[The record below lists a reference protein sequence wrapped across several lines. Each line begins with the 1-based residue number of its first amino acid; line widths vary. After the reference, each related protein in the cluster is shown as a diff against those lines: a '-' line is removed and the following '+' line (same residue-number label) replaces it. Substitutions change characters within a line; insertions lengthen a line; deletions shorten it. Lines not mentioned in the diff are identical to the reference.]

1 MWMNANQGVIQV
13 TFAAIG
19 ATIALAASARRYYR
33 RRRAGPSNIR
43 RRRALLW
50 GRPKIPTIAVLP
62 FANVSSDSE
71 QEHLADAITEDLITL
86 FANTPDIEACAR
98 NSVFAFK
105 GKAVDVRDIGA
116 SLGATIVLEGS
127 LRKAGNLVRITAQ
140 LIDTKTGNHIW
151 AQRRDEE
158 LREGLDLQDKAVKF
172 ISQGVLSEIKGPIA
186 SDSGQ
191 DWSHAAQLR
200 TDLPP
205 VQYAHNGQHNIA
217 YSVMGSGPPDIV
229 LIMGIASHIQVI
241 PSSPLMGAAM
251 DTLGEK
257 ARLIWFDKRGQGLS
271 DPIFNAVGMEEEVE
285 DLAAVIEANNC
296 GKVFLMGISEGGGIA
311 IKYAETYPDKVAGLA
326 VLGCVANLTENDDI
340 PNTFSREQI
349 LSNADRWG
357 SGRFSAFAFGGE
369 DTDNDP
375 SFKSWAK
382 LVEQLSATPH
392 NIRAQME
399 MVASMDIRE
408 LATRVTVP
416 TLVMHWTKDLLVPI
430 DQGKFLADHI
440 PGARFLPIEGRA
452 HATFDKEGRI
462 VAALLDFIDQNRDQK
477 L

>member
-1 MWMNANQGVIQV
+1 MKAACEKPVI
-13 TFAAIG
+13 
-19 ATIALAASARRYYR
+19 LCAS
-33 RRRAGPSNIR
+33 
-43 RRRALLW
+43 RRRALDN
-50 GRPKIPTIAVLP
+50 P
-62 FANVSSDSE
+62 E
-71 QEHLADAITEDLITL
+71 
-86 FANTPDIEACAR
+86 
-98 NSVFAFK
+98 
-105 GKAVDVRDIGA
+105 
-116 SLGATIVLEGS
+116 LE
-127 LRKAGNLVRITAQ
+127 AQ

-158 LREGLDLQDKAVKF
+158 LREGLDLQDDAVKF
-172 ISQGVLSEIKGPIA
+172 ISQGVLSEIRGPIA
-186 SDSGQ
+186 SDPGQ

-205 VQYAHNGQHNIA
+205 VQYARNGQHNIA
-217 YSVMGSGPPDIV
+217 YSVMGSGPPDVV
-229 LIMGIASHIQVI
+229 LINGIVSHLQVM

-251 DTLGEK
+251 DTLAEK

-271 DPIFNAVGMEEEVE
+271 DPIFNAVGIEEEVD

-311 IKYAETYPDKVAGLA
+311 IKYAEAYPDKVAGLA

-382 LVEQLSATPH
+382 LIEQLSATPH
-392 NIRAQME
+392 NIKAQME

-408 LATRVTVP
+408 LAKRVTVP
-416 TLVMHWTKDLLVPI
+416 TLVMHWTEDLLVPI
-430 DQGKFLADHI
+430 DQGKFLADQI

-452 HATFDKEGRI
+452 HATFDREGRI
-462 VAALLDFIDQNRDQK
+462 TDALLDFIDQHRDQE